1 MEGRVSRRLT
11 RPAKRG
17 RGEQNT
23 QAVAECWM
31 CNLNPATKRR
41 TMLFDTLRGEKLG
54 TLLLSSLPPLRR
66 LHFTRRGTNF
76 FLKVGFVAPRSEYR
90 KFISTVV
97 GEQGT
102 AEKMGRVRRPQARL
116 KVRSRKVSKASER
129 EGGRKAERE
138 ITRYFWRGRD
148 RGREGGRKSNGMA
161 REGGKEDPEAREALL
176 SRPHAGGNY

>member
-1 MEGRVSRRLT
+1 MSRTHR
-11 RPAKRG
+11 
-17 RGEQNT
+17 Q
-23 QAVAECWM
+23 W
-31 CNLNPATKRR
+31 LNAGCVTLIQPQKGRR

-66 LHFTRRGTNF
+66 LHFTRRSTNF

-148 RGREGGRKSNGMA
+148 RGREGARKSNGMA
-161 REGGKEDPEAREALL
+161 REGGKEDPEAREGSFFKTPCGWQLL
-176 SRPHAGGNY
+176 TRIWNLCDKSPFKRP